1 MLKKLISLFFYQKNK
16 NTKEQITDFLQW
28 CETNTIMYN
37 NCIVHSK
44 TKIHYMFNQSEMNT
58 DNKFCPNDKHISELY
73 NVFLQS
79 KLS

>member
-1 MLKKLISLFFYQKNK
+1 MLRKLISLFFYQKNK

-28 CETNTIMYN
+28 CEKHCSICN
-37 NCIVHSK
+37 NCVLHHESK
-44 TKIHYMFNQSEMNT
+44 THYMFNRSEMIT

-73 NVFLQS
+73 DVFLQS